1 MISKNISDS
10 LDNII
15 YDLCCRGSNI
25 TFTLGNLLNDDQW
38 YNKNADAII
47 FSDHVILCY
56 YRQNEKIIS

>member
-38 YNKNADAII
+38 YNKKSDEII
-47 FSDHVILCY
+47 FSDGVILFY
-56 YRQNEKIIS
+56 YRNSEEIIS